1 MNAPTSTVNQLI
13 EAINHGDLDAAVAL
27 YEEAGVLV
35 VQPGKIARGS
45 EELRRALDGF
55 IAMKANLRS
64 EAQQVIEYGDLALY
78 LSRWNLSGTDPS
90 GKAVTMGGQSTDILR
105 RQRDGRWLI
114 AVDNPW
120 GAQTLPRVDG

>member
-1 MNAPTSTVNQLI
+1 MHAPTSTVNQLI

-27 YEEAGVLV
+27 YEEDGVLV

-45 EELRRALDGF
+45 EELRHALEGF

-64 EAQQVIEYGDLALY
+64 EAEQVIEYGDLALY

>member
-1 MNAPTSTVNQLI
+1 MM
-13 EAINHGDLDAAVAL
+13 DLAH
-27 YEEAGVLV
+27 
-35 VQPGKIARGS
+35 
-45 EELRRALDGF
+45 RADTP
-55 IAMKANLRS
+55 IRS
-64 EAQQVIEYGDLALY
+64 EAEQVIEYGDLALY

-120 GAQTLPRVDG
+120 GPQTLPRVDG

>member
-1 MNAPTSTVNQLI
+1 MHAPTSTVNQLI

-27 YEEAGVLV
+27 YEEDGVLV
-35 VQPGKIARGS
+35 VQPGQIARGS
-45 EELRRALDGF
+45 EELRHALEGF

-64 EAQQVIEYGDLALY
+64 EAEQVIEYGDLALY

-120 GAQTLPRVDG
+120 GAQILPRVVV

>member
-1 MNAPTSTVNQLI
+1 MHAPTSTVNQLI

-27 YEEAGVLV
+27 YEEDGVLV

-45 EELRRALDGF
+45 EELRRALESF

-64 EAQQVIEYGDLALY
+64 EAEQVIEYGDLALY

-120 GAQTLPRVDG
+120 GPQALPRVDG

>member
-1 MNAPTSTVNQLI
+1 MHAPTSTVNQLI

-27 YEEAGVLV
+27 YEEDGLLV

-45 EELRRALDGF
+45 EELRHALKGF
-55 IAMKANLRS
+55 ITMKANLRS
-64 EAQQVIEYGDLALY
+64 EAEQVIEYGDLALY

-114 AVDNPW
+114 AVDNPF
-120 GAQTLPRVDG
+120 GPQALPRVDG